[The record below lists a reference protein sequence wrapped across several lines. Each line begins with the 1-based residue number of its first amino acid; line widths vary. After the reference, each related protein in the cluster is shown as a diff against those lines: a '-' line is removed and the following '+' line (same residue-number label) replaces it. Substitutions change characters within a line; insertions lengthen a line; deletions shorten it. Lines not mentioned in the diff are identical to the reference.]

1 MSIPALSIKDFDYEL
16 PHERI
21 AKFPLAERNK
31 SKLLVYH
38 KGEIQDSVFSNL
50 NEHLPANSSLVM
62 NNTKVVAARLK
73 FTKTTGS
80 QIELF
85 CLEPFENEI
94 NVAMQETRSAIWKCM
109 VGNLKRFKDH
119 DVLAYNTPKG
129 TLQAKIYKRQESTV
143 LVQFDWNSGE
153 AFADILNS
161 AGEVPLPPYLNRETT
176 EDDKE
181 RYQTVYAQNNGAV
194 AAPTAGLH
202 FTDEQ
207 LTNLAEAGI
216 EQNHV
221 TLHVSAGTFQP
232 VKAETLDKHN
242 MHHEH
247 IVVEIDFL
255 KWLLKKDK
263 IITVGTTS
271 LRTLESLYWLAL
283 KTKQKGTLAQDLL
296 SAEPYE
302 LNATITREEAIEI
315 LINQLEKESKT
326 QIKAATALF
335 TMPGYTFKMIDGL
348 ITNLHQPKSTLLAL
362 IAAIVGN
369 DWKNIYNHALE
380 NDYRFL
386 SYGDSSILMP

>member
-1 MSIPALSIKDFDYEL
+1 MSIPALSINDFYYEL
-16 PHERI
+16 PDERI

-31 SKLLVYH
+31 SKLLVYQNG
-38 KGEIQDSVFSNL
+38 KIQDSIFSNL
-50 NEHLPANSSLVM
+50 QEFLPANSCLVM

-80 QIELF
+80 QIEVF
-85 CLEPFENEI
+85 CLEPYETEI

-129 TLQAKIYKRQESTV
+129 TLRAKIYKRQEGTV

-202 FTDEQ
+202 FTNDQ
-207 LTNLAEAGI
+207 LPNLSKNGI
-216 EQNHV
+216 EHNYV

-232 VKAETLDKHN
+232 VKADTLDKHN

-247 IVVEIDFL
+247 IVVEVDFL

-263 IITVGTTS
+263 VITVGTTS

>member
-1 MSIPALSIKDFDYEL
+1 MSIPALSINDFDYEL
-16 PHERI
+16 PDERI
-21 AKFPLAERNK
+21 AKFPSTERNK
-31 SKLLVYH
+31 SKLLVYQNG
-38 KGEIQDSVFSNL
+38 KIQDSVFSDL
-50 NEHLPANSSLVM
+50 SEYLPANSCLVM

-80 QIELF
+80 QIEVF
-85 CLEPFENEI
+85 CLEPFETEI
-94 NVAMQETRSAIWKCM
+94 NVAMQETKSAIWKCM

-119 DVLAYNTPKG
+119 DVLAYSTPKG
-129 TLQAKIYKRQESTV
+129 TLLAKIYKRQEGSV

-176 EDDKE
+176 EDDQE

-202 FTDEQ
+202 FTDNQ
-207 LTNLAEAGI
+207 LASLSKNGI
-216 EQNHV
+216 EQNYV

-232 VKAETLDKHN
+232 VKADTLDKHN

-247 IVVEIDFL
+247 IVVGVEFL

-263 IITVGTTS
+263 VITVGTTS

-283 KTKQKGTLAQDLL
+283 KTKQTGTLANNLL

-315 LINQLEKESKT
+315 LVTQLEKEDKT
-326 QIKAATALF
+326 QLKAATALF

-348 ITNLHQPKSTLLAL
+348 ITNFHQPKSTLLAL
-362 IAAIVGN
+362 IAAIVGD